1 MKEMRHTATFLYSGA
16 VLAETGA
23 VKRIETPDVAGV
35 LAASPDDRWFAA
47 HVSTAVW
54 TRFTS
59 EEGDVLWKQTGAL
72 QTFTVYVGQEYT
84 AEQVEQLPGDH
95 HTLLANMR
103 SNGWAKAVRTRLGNW
118 QPVEVGDI
126 VIPAASVL

>member
-1 MKEMRHTATFLYSGA
+1 MKEMRHTATFLYPGA
-16 VLAETGA
+16 FLAEGGP
-23 VKRIETPDVAGV
+23 VRRIETPDVTGV

-59 EEGDVLWKQTGAL
+59 EEGDVLWKQMDAL
-72 QTFTVYVGQEYT
+72 RTFTVHVGQEYT

-95 HTLLANMR
+95 DILLANMR
-103 SNGWAKAVRTRLGNW
+103 GNGWAKVVRTRCGNW
-118 QPVEVGDI
+118 QPVEVGD
-126 VIPAASVL
+126 VVMTPTSV